1 MTQLL
6 IPQTSPWRARLRP
19 GAVTD
24 TISPAPRDI
33 WRGVLADDPGATAL
47 QTPEY
52 FDAVLAA
59 TGGTDVSRFYQLRD
73 GRQLVLP
80 LVRRR
85 TPFGLTVDAGYPG
98 GYGHGGMLATG
109 GLLTD
114 DVRTVVPDLRGQF
127 LSIRIGGAHH
137 TSEQWAAGLLPG
149 VIEEPRRVEIIDLD
163 GLDPHD
169 PEAFRAQQF
178 PGEVRSSLR
187 RAAQMGVEVEKD
199 TTGRLIELFHDVY
212 RAWVERWIPRS
223 GLPPA
228 LARRVAL
235 RQEPLHKF
243 RTVAALTGDACRVFV
258 AWHEGRPV
266 AASVMLTYGAHGIGW
281 QSYSIKELAAPVSAD
296 LLAQVVGMED
306 ALASGCRYV
315 DLGQSDEARN
325 LLHFENNLGASARS
339 VVDLRIEPPGLTRL
353 RSVRHQAKGVMARA
367 LTRPSTRLVAVDPE
381 A

>member
-6 IPQTSPWRARLRP
+6 IPQASAQRSRLRP

-24 TISPAPRDI
+24 ITSPAPRDI

-47 QTPEY
+47 QTPGY

-59 TGGTDVSRFYQLRD
+59 TGGADASRFYQLRD

-85 TPFGLTVDAGYPG
+85 TPLGLTVDASYPG
-98 GYGHGGMLATG
+98 GFGQGGMLATG
-109 GLLTD
+109 GLLAD
-114 DVRTVVPDLRGQF
+114 DVRTVVPDLRGRS
-127 LSIRIGGAHH
+127 LSVRIGGPHH
-137 TSEQWAAGLLPG
+137 TSEQWAAGGLPG
-149 VIEEPRRVEIIDLD
+149 VVEEPRRVEIIDLE

-169 PEAFRAQQF
+169 PEAFRARQF
-178 PGEVRSSLR
+178 SDKVRSSLQL
-187 RAAQMGVEVEKD
+187 AAQMGVEVEKD
-199 TTGRLIELFHDVY
+199 TTGRLIDVFHDIY
-212 RAWVERWIPRS
+212 RAGVERWIPRA

-258 AWHEGRPV
+258 ARHEGRPV

-281 QSYSIKELAAPVSAD
+281 QSYSTTELAAPVSAN
-296 LLAQVVGMED
+296 LLTQVVGLED
-306 ALASGCRYV
+306 ALASGCRYI
-315 DLGQSDEARN
+315 DLGQSGEASP
-325 LLHFENNLGASARS
+325 LQFKHLGASPRA
-339 VVDLRIEPPGLTRL
+339 VVDLRIEAPGLTRL
-353 RSVRHQAKGVMARA
+353 RAAKLRAEGAVVHA
-367 LTRPSTRLVAVDPE
+367 LTRSSVGPAAADPE